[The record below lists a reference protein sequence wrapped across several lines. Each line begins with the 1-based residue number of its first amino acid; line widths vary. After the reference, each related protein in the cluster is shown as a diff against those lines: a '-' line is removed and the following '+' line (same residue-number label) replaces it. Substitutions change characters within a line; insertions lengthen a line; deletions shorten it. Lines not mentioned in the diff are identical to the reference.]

1 MDWQDY
7 VVTAIMI
14 AAAAAA
20 VRWLWRLVC
29 GRSWGGCASCAS
41 TQCPLRKIKNRQ

>member
-14 AAAAAA
+14 AAAAAV
-20 VRWLWRLVC
+20 VRGLWRLLC
-29 GRSWGGCASCAS
+29 GRARGGCASCAS

>member
-14 AAAAAA
+14 AAAAAV
-20 VRWLWRLVC
+20 VRWLWRLLC
-29 GRSWGGCASCAS
+29 GRPRGGCASCAS
-41 TQCPLRKIKNRQ
+41 TQCPLREFKKRQ

>member
-14 AAAAAA
+14 AAAAAV

-29 GRSWGGCASCAS
+29 GRSRGGCASCAN